1 MPDRPQPPYLLL
13 GEILRPHGVRGEIR
27 VRVLT
32 EYPERLPKMSQVYIG
47 NSPEASA
54 NRPVAIERARV
65 QQGYALIKLSGIDT
79 RDQAELLR
87 GQFLMVA
94 TQDAVPLEDD
104 EIYLYE
110 LIDMT
115 VVTEAGDALGRL
127 MEVIE
132 TGANDVYVINSPAY
146 GEVLIPATPEVVLS
160 VDTTTRTIRVRL
172 LDGLLPE

>member
-1 MPDRPQPPYLLL
+1 MPDRAQPLYLLL

-32 EYPERLPKMSQVYIG
+32 EYPERLPQMPQVYIG
-47 NSPEASA
+47 NSPEAPA
-54 NRPVAIERARV
+54 DRPFAIERARV
-65 QQGYALIKLSGIDT
+65 QQDYALVKLSGIDT
-79 RDQAELLR
+79 RDQAEMLR
-87 GQFLMVA
+87 GQFLMVE
-94 TQDAVPLEDD
+94 TKDAVPLEDD

-132 TGANDVYVINSPAY
+132 TGANDVYVIDSPEY
-146 GEVLIPATPEVVLS
+146 GEVLIPATPEVILS
-160 VDTTTRTIRVRL
+160 VDTVTRTLTVRL